1 MKNKIII
8 LVVLVVFVLIG
19 LVFAQ
24 YFIFQCRLPF
34 LRTLLKCPSYIQQE
48 SPGAATNSS
57 ENLPK
62 PQKVTL
68 PKVLYNLAGSIQEIG
83 TNFLVLDA
91 AIPGMDDSGQPII
104 KKEIRKVLT
113 TLSTK
118 FTRLTF
124 IEKPGSTSKTPQETT
139 IGFKDLKK
147 GDYVE
152 AVSNQDI
159 WNKQEF
165 EATLIRVLQKNF

>member
-1 MKNKIII
+1 MKNKIVI
-8 LVVLVVFVLIG
+8 LVVLIIFVLIG

-24 YFIFQCRLPF
+24 YYIFKCRLPF
-34 LRTLLKCPSYIQQE
+34 LKTLLKCPPYIQPQA
-48 SPGAATNSS
+48 PDITTS

-62 PQKVTL
+62 PQKITL

-83 TNFLVLDA
+83 TNFIVLDA
-91 AIPGMDDSGQPII
+91 AIPEMDDSGQSII

-113 TLSTK
+113 TISTK

-124 IEKPGSTSKTPQETT
+124 IEKSGSTSKTPQETA
-139 IGFKDLKK
+139 IGLKDLEK
-147 GDYVE
+147 GDYIE

-159 WNKQEF
+159 WDKQEF
-165 EATLIRVLQKNF
+165 EAILIRVLQK